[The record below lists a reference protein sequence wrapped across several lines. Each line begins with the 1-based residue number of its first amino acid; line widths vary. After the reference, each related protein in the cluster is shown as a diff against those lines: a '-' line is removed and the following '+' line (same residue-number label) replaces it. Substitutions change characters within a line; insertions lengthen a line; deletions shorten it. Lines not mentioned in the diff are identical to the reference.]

1 MIGSESSYCC
11 MRLLLQPYTSVHLLI
26 EPLLHPYLTQYAAD
40 DLPADHSLHAHGL
53 WGALGAL
60 HDVTQP

>member
-1 MIGSESSYCC
+1 
-11 MRLLLQPYTSVHLLI
+11 MRLVLHLYKNVHLLI
-26 EPLLHPYLTQYAAD
+26 EPLLHPCLTQYAAD

-60 HDVTQP
+60 HDATQP

>member
-1 MIGSESSYCC
+1 MIGSDSHSC
-11 MRLLLQPYTSVHLLI
+11 MRLVQSSYMSVHLLT

-40 DLPADHSLHAHGL
+40 DLPGDHSLHAHGL

-60 HDVTQP
+60 HGVTRP